1 MASSMSMRS
10 FSMNRQPSFSS
21 RSLMDTGRARS
32 RASVS
37 FAAAIPLSRSASIS
51 QDLNGPMSLQL
62 NGVHGNSTNDK
73 EAMQNLNNRLANY
86 LDKVHKTVTALL
98 SCWSAAKWVMV
109 YLHLAP
115 CRRVNDTISSKLK
128 HFENEVVGVFL
139 FLPPGAHAGAL
150 QR

>member
-1 MASSMSMRS
+1 MASSISMRS

-37 FAAAIPLSRSASIS
+37 FAAAIPLSRSASVS

-86 LDKVHKTVTALL
+86 LDKVCKTVTALL

-115 CRRVNDTISSKLK
+115 
-128 HFENEVVGVFL
+128 
-139 FLPPGAHAGAL
+139 
-150 QR
+150 